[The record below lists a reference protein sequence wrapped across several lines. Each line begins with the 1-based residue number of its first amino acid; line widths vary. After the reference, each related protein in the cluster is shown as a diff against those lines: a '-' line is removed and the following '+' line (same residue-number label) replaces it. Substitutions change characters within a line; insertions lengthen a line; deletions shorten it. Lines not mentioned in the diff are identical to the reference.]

1 LPTIE
6 GEMLTLVSDELLPIF
21 KVLSIFRAFDQPLL
35 VNLLREEAI
44 HLPFESGNIFRQAS
58 SLRKRL
64 IETYLVDGPQEEPMY
79 KMNFVVRR
87 VLYLRMR
94 YRSPQLC
101 QKINTLALRIFEDRL
116 RDASMGAQRPL
127 LSFNECVYH
136 KLIELELA
144 LDDDEVEV
152 DICADLRIYLN
163 ACLGDLLHSIPEME
177 WPTQLSVL
185 RNRWQED
192 RELKEA
198 MQRVVG
204 GHQCYSELSQE
215 IDNFVQ
221 RH

>member
-35 VNLLREEAI
+35 VNLLQEEAI

-64 IETYLVDGPQEEPMY
+64 METYLVDGPKEEPMY

-94 YRSPQLC
+94 HRSPQLC
-101 QKINTLALRIFEDRL
+101 QKINTLALQIFEERL
-116 RDASMGAQRPL
+116 RDANAGAQRPV
-127 LSFNECVYH
+127 LSFNECIYH
-136 KLIELELA
+136 KLIELIP
-144 LDDDEVEV
+144 DRHEV
-152 DICADLRIYLN
+152 DVCEKLRVYVIKR
-163 ACLGDLLHSIPEME
+163 LGDLRHSINEME
-177 WPTQLSVL
+177 WPTQFPVL
-185 RNRWQED
+185 KNRWHKD
-192 RELKEA
+192 DELKEA
-198 MQRVVG
+198 MQRVVEDDR
-204 GHQCYSELSQE
+204 CYSGLSQE
-215 IDNFVQ
+215 IDNFVR